1 MMTPS
6 PYIQIP
12 EEKWI
17 DVTKNLIK
25 KHPLSIALI
34 RDTVLSSWNIILTA
48 KLGRYQIGKN
58 IFPKP
63 QIMGFFLH
71 ELIPLEIS
79 AKIFGWKKDDID
91 SEKDLVCIADS
102 TFSIEIKTSSSDGK
116 IYGNRSYSQKT
127 TKSKKDKSGYYLAI
141 NFEKFTSSNKNP
153 KITKIRF
160 GWLDHEDWT
169 GQAAQ
174 TGQQASLS
182 KQVEQFKLLE
192 IYPQNNTGI

>member
-1 MMTPS
+1 MKSIS
-6 PYIQIP
+6 PYTQIP
-12 EEKWI
+12 EEKWQDI
-17 DVTKNLIK
+17 TKNLIK
-25 KHPLSIALI
+25 KHPLSVDLI
-34 RDTVLSSWNIILTA
+34 KETVLSSWNIILTTR
-48 KLGRYQIGKN
+48 LGKYQIGEN

-79 AKIFGWKKDDID
+79 AKISGWKKDDTD
-91 SEKDLVCIADS
+91 SEKDLVCISDS

-141 NFEKFTSSNKNP
+141 NFEKFTTSNKNP

-160 GWLDHEDWT
+160 GWLDHDDWT
-169 GQAAQ
+169 GQVAQ

-182 KQVEQFKLLE
+182 KQVEQSKLLE